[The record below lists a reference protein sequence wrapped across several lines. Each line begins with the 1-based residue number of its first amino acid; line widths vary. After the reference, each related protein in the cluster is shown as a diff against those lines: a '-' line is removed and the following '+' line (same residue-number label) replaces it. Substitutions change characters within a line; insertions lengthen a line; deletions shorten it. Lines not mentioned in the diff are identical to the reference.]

1 MWGICVTMLEFEP
14 GLIIWTTVSFGM
26 LVLLLYKVALPPI
39 LTLLAEREKLV
50 KDSIDQAVA
59 NRERSEGLLAEY
71 RDKLARVSDQAEQ
84 MIQAAK
90 AEGEKL
96 RMEILE
102 RAEKQ
107 AEFIAEKSRQDL
119 SREKDKIIAEVRQ
132 STAELVALAAGKVI
146 RRLIKPEDNR
156 RLIEESLLEAER

>member
-1 MWGICVTMLEFEP
+1 MLEFEP

-132 STAELVALAAGKVI
+132 STAELVALAAGKVM

>member
-132 STAELVALAAGKVI
+132 STAELVALAAGKVM